1 MQRQWHEAKCLF
13 TSVGN
18 WASFGISG
26 HLWPNK
32 ISTGKDSAREQLGGQ
47 KNYSKVKSFV
57 TILLSQA
64 AANEVLGDSLL
75 HVDSH
80 EGSNVLDIENILSKS
95 RNVKVY
101 RGWKNIWSECRKG
114 GHCTSAHWNSH
125 QFWQWERCCWVMKM
139 IKNTKKQGLLAGDET
154 DWSWRPSKHGL
165 DWYGGL
171 LLLCGNRLVLM
182 NDRPTW
188 SPKITYNSTYNI
200 QHSYKY
206 TNQID
211 WSYKWMTEHL

>member
-1 MQRQWHEAKCLF
+1 M
-13 TSVGN
+13 
-18 WASFGISG
+18 
-26 HLWPNK
+26 
-32 ISTGKDSAREQLGGQ
+32 
-47 KNYSKVKSFV
+47 
-57 TILLSQA
+57 
-64 AANEVLGDSLL
+64 
-75 HVDSH
+75 
-80 EGSNVLDIENILSKS
+80 
-95 RNVKVY
+95 
-101 RGWKNIWSECRKG
+101 KNIWSECWKG
-114 GHCTSAHWNSH
+114 CHCTSAHWNSH

-139 IKNTKKQGLLAGDET
+139 IKNTNKQGLLAGDET

-188 SPKITYNSTYNI
+188 SPKITYISTYNI

-211 WSYKWMTEHL
+211 WSYKWMTEHLKGQECSFSNLCPSLRLFVQLFTLCMQVKRTQRQDWSGFIYARLEKAWLTHLLSYLDEWTHHKEAWLTVGIF